1 MLMFSLPLPLP
12 LSLSLSRKV
21 ETAESRWKLWLSKKK
36 RASSLVEEVISQN
49 EVIRS
54 SLLVLLGFASS
65 ASIFYLYNRERMCLC
80 FGLLARFALLCLLA
94 WTRRSFKRITYLLA
108 KLSLN
113 LNKIYV
119 SILLY
124 TSTLL
129 LFYNN
134 IYSQCTTLSD
144 GVVFFSFLL

>member
-1 MLMFSLPLPLP
+1 MFSLLLLLL

-65 ASIFYLYNRERMCLC
+65 ASIFIFTKEERKCDC
-80 FGLLARFALLCLLA
+80 VWDCLLA
-94 WTRRSFKRITYLLA
+94 MLYLLA
-108 KLSLN
+108 CLEKEEEL
-113 LNKIYV
+113 
-119 SILLY
+119 
-124 TSTLL
+124 
-129 LFYNN
+129 
-134 IYSQCTTLSD
+134 
-144 GVVFFSFLL
+144 